1 MSRQPLTLARAVHP
15 NRGIQALYHKRMDS
29 LVREMHKSVLHWL
42 STAYAPPVALDAKPG
57 FKALRRE
64 LRDLAKRWEKR
75 FDDAAPKIA
84 AAYVKSTFKATDSAM
99 RQALKDAGWSVQFEM
114 TPAMREL
121 YEATLAE
128 NIGLI
133 RSIPQQYLQQVEGI
147 AMRSFT
153 AGRDLHQMVA
163 DLNMRYPKAANRTVL
178 IARDQNN
185 KATSVVTRARRLELG
200 ITEAVWMHSH
210 AGKTPRPTHVA
221 MDGKRYKVS
230 EGMWDSDEEK
240 YVHPGELIN
249 CRCTSR
255 AVLPFTPTQ

>member
-1 MSRQPLTLARAVHP
+1 
-15 NRGIQALYHKRMDS
+15 MDS
-29 LVREMHKSVLHWL
+29 LIREMHESVLYWL
-42 STAYAPPVALDAKPG
+42 STTYSPPVALDAKPG
-57 FKALRRE
+57 IKALQKQ
-64 LRDLAKRWEKR
+64 LRKLGKRWIKR

-84 AAYVKSTFKATDSAM
+84 AAYVKRSFKTTDSAF
-99 RQALKDAGWSVQFEM
+99 RQALKDAGWSVEFEM

-128 NIGLI
+128 NVSLI

-147 AMRSFT
+147 AMRSFS

-163 DLNMRYPKAANRTVL
+163 ALQTLYPKAANRAVL

-200 ITEAVWMHSH
+200 ITESVWMHSH

-221 MDGKRYKVS
+221 MDGKPYKVA
-230 EGMWDSDEEK
+230 EGMWDSDEQK
-240 YVHPGELIN
+240 FVHPGELIN

-255 AVLPFTPTQ
+255 SVLPFTPSA